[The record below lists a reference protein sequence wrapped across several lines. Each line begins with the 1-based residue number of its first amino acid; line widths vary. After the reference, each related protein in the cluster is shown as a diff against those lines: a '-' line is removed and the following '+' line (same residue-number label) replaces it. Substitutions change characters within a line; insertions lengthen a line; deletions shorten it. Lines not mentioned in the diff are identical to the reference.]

1 MRNGNYRG
9 LLIVLVVLVLIA
21 LLAPLISGGVMG
33 RGGVMGG
40 AGGMMPQGQQG
51 MLPQGGVV
59 GGWAWGLA
67 MGLGAL
73 STLAFWGALIVGIIL
88 VVRWSAARDAHPDE
102 RSGVDPALETLR
114 RRYAAGEISQ
124 EEY

>member
-1 MRNGNYRG
+1 MPQG
-9 LLIVLVVLVLIA
+9 
-21 LLAPLISGGVMG
+21 PQ
-33 RGGVMGG
+33 
-40 AGGMMPQGQQG
+40 GMMPH
-51 MLPQGGVV
+51 GGVV

-88 VVRWSAARDAHPDE
+88 VVRWFAGRAAHPDE
-102 RSGVDPALETLR
+102 RSGAAPALETLR

-124 EEY
+124 EEYENRRKVLEQ